1 MKSEQSTNRRR
12 RVPVLLVAA
21 ALLGGCTGMMLG
33 GGGSAGSPI
42 GQDTR
47 SGPALASDQRITS
60 VIRNRFAIDAELD
73 DQDLSVETM
82 RGVVTL
88 RGAVDDYA
96 LRERAAR
103 LARDVDGVL
112 RVSNQ
117 IALRR

>member
-1 MKSEQSTNRRR
+1 MKSERGMNRRR
-12 RVPVLLVAA
+12 PVSFLLVAA
-21 ALLGGCTGMMLG
+21 ALLSGCTGMMLG
-33 GGGSAGSPI
+33 GGGSAGRPI

-47 SGPALASDQRITS
+47 SSQALASDQRITAI
-60 VIRNRFAIDAELD
+60 IRNRIAIDAELD
-73 DQDLSVETM
+73 GQELSVETM

-88 RGAVDDYA
+88 RGAVDEYA

>member
-1 MKSEQSTNRRR
+1 MPIPRPGI
-12 RVPVLLVAA
+12 PVLLVAA
-21 ALLGGCTGMMLG
+21 AILCGCTGMLLG
-33 GGGSAGSPI
+33 SGGSAGRPI
-42 GQDTR
+42 GHDTR
-47 SGPALASDQRITS
+47 SGTALASDQRITS
-60 VIRNRFAIDAELD
+60 VIRNRFAVDAELD
-73 DQDLSVETM
+73 AQGLSVETM